1 MIRNAWPHSFWG
13 KAVLII
19 AMAFPAVWLLGLW
32 SLIGEWL
39 AVLANFLAD
48 STLVPNWILGLLAI
62 CAIIVAGLFGASL
75 RPPPKSTNPDQDE
88 PPEPPLSLS

>member
-1 MIRNAWPHSFWG
+1 MIRNAWPQSTWG

-19 AMAFPAVWLLGLW
+19 VIAFPVVWVLDLW

-39 AVLANFLAD
+39 VVLSGFLAA
-48 STLVPNWILGLLAI
+48 STLVPNWLLALLAI

-75 RPPPKSTNPDQDE
+75 RPDREPTDSDKEE
-88 PPEPPLSLS
+88 PP

>member
-1 MIRNAWPHSFWG
+1 MIRNAWPQSLWG

-32 SLIGEWL
+32 SLAAEWV
-39 AVLANFLAD
+39 AVFSGFLAE
-48 STLVPNWILGLLAI
+48 STLVPNWLLGLLAI

-75 RPPPKSTNPDQDE
+75 RPSREITDADKEDPP
-88 PPEPPLSLS
+88 

>member
-1 MIRNAWPHSFWG
+1 MIRKAWPQSLWG

-32 SLIGEWL
+32 SLVAEWV
-39 AVLANFLAD
+39 AVLSSFLAE
-48 STLVPNWILGLLAI
+48 STLVPNWLLGLLAI

-75 RPPPKSTNPDQDE
+75 RPSQETTDPEKDE
-88 PPEPPLSLS
+88 SP

>member
-1 MIRNAWPHSFWG
+1 MIRNAWPQSIWG

-19 AMAFPAVWLLGLW
+19 VIAFPVVWVLDLW

-39 AVLANFLAD
+39 AVLSGFLAA
-48 STLVPNWILGLLAI
+48 STLVPNWLLALLAI

-75 RPPPKSTNPDQDE
+75 RPDREPADSDKEE
-88 PPEPPLSLS
+88 PP